1 MEENTRVK
9 QYKITFLKITI
20 FIIGL
25 TILSLCVFL
34 IPNLA
39 RDAAVMNPEY
49 ANLKIPVLMG
59 LYLTAIPF
67 FLALYQALK
76 ILNYIKEEDA
86 FTNLSVISL
95 GYIKKCALAILVL
108 YIIGMTLLTVPNA
121 LHPGIALIGIVI
133 IFASLVI
140 AVFSA
145 ILQELLRSAIELKS
159 ENDLTV

>member
-1 MEENTRVK
+1 MEEDLRMK
-9 QYKITFLKITI
+9 QHKITLLKITI

-25 TILSLCVFL
+25 TILSLCIFL
-34 IPNLA
+34 LPNLA
-39 RDAAVMNPEY
+39 RDAAVINPEY
-49 ANLKIPVLMG
+49 AYLKKPVLIG

-76 ILNYIKEEDA
+76 ILNYIKGKDA
-86 FTNLSVISL
+86 FTDLSVISL
-95 GYIKKCALAILVL
+95 GYIRNCAIAIIVL
-108 YIIGMTLLTVPNA
+108 YVFGMILLTVLNA
-121 LHPGIALIGIVI
+121 LHPGIALMGVVI

>member
-1 MEENTRVK
+1 MEEDLLVK

-25 TILSLCVFL
+25 TILSLCIFL
-34 IPNLA
+34 LPNLA
-39 RDAAVMNPEY
+39 RDAAVMDPENAY
-49 ANLKIPVLMG
+49 LKIPVLMG

-76 ILNYIKEEDA
+76 ILNYIKRKDA
-86 FTNLSVISL
+86 FTDLSVISL
-95 GYIKKCALAILVL
+95 GYVRNCAIAIIVL
-108 YIIGMTLLTVPNA
+108 YVIGMIMLTVLNA
-121 LHPGIALIGIVI
+121 LHPGIALLGIVI

-145 ILQELLRSAIELKS
+145 ILQELLRNAIQLKS
-159 ENDLTV
+159 ENELTV

>member
-1 MEENTRVK
+1 MEEDLLVK

-25 TILSLCVFL
+25 TILSLCIFL
-34 IPNLA
+34 LPNLA
-39 RDAAVMNPEY
+39 RDAAVMDPENAY
-49 ANLKIPVLMG
+49 LKIPVLMG

-76 ILNYIKEEDA
+76 ILNYIKRKDA
-86 FTNLSVISL
+86 FTDLSVISL
-95 GYIKKCALAILVL
+95 GYVRNCAMAIIVL
-108 YIIGMTLLTVPNA
+108 YVIGMIMLTVLNA
-121 LHPGIALIGIVI
+121 LHPGIALLGIVI

-145 ILQELLRSAIELKS
+145 ILQELLRNAIQLKS
-159 ENDLTV
+159 ENELTV

>member
-1 MEENTRVK
+1 MK

-25 TILSLCVFL
+25 TILSLCIFL
-34 IPNLA
+34 LPNLA
-39 RDAAVMNPEY
+39 RDAAVMDPENAY
-49 ANLKIPVLMG
+49 LKIPVLMG

-76 ILNYIKEEDA
+76 ILNYIKRKDA
-86 FTNLSVISL
+86 FTDLSVISL
-95 GYIKKCALAILVL
+95 GYVRNCAIAIIVL
-108 YIIGMTLLTVPNA
+108 YVIGMIMLTVLNA
-121 LHPGIALIGIVI
+121 LHPGIALLGIVI

-145 ILQELLRSAIELKS
+145 ILQELLRNAIQLKS
-159 ENDLTV
+159 ENELTV